1 MRAWSLWLGL
11 ILLFETP
18 GLSGQSN
25 PGKVCVSQEDEGYD
39 ALRLAQ
45 ELSSRKLESGA
56 SLAVVA
62 ITGKALSAEDE
73 KALGL
78 ISGSPFTRALFTEKS
93 GKARSAQL
101 EQLGCGYSIEV
112 WYHERV
118 DIFDPDS
125 GPTPGTPVGNRTRVG
140 YELRKT
146 GNNRVL
152 VRASLPPLTVY
163 VKQGRRVF
171 NPYPLFANQIVKK
184 LDRVSLQ
191 PTSR

>member
-1 MRAWSLWLGL
+1 VCSLWLSF
-11 ILLFETP
+11 ILLFEAP

-25 PGKVCVSQEDEGYD
+25 PVKVCVSQEAEGYD
-39 ALRLAQ
+39 ALRLAR

-56 SLAVVA
+56 SLTVVA

-73 KALGL
+73 QVLGL
-78 ISGSPFTRALFTEKS
+78 TPGTPFARVVFTEKTA
-93 GKARSAQL
+93 KARTAQL
-101 EQLGCGYSIEV
+101 EQLGCGYSIKV

-118 DIFDPDS
+118 DIFNPDS
-125 GPTPGTPVGNRTRVG
+125 SPAPGTPVGDRTRVG

-171 NPYPLFANQIVKK
+171 NPYPLFANEIVKT
-184 LDRVSLQ
+184 LDRVSVRS
-191 PTSR
+191 TGR